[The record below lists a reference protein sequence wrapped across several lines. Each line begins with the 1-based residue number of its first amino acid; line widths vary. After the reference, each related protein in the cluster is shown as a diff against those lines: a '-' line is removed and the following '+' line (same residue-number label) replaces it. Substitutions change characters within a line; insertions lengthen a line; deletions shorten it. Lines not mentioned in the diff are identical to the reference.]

1 MSNLKLLT
9 NVQDTSGTA
18 KAVVASLNDLGL
30 NFDVAEIEL
39 IREPQKQVRGLVSS
53 D

>member
-1 MSNLKLLT
+1 
-9 NVQDTSGTA
+9 VQDTSGTA